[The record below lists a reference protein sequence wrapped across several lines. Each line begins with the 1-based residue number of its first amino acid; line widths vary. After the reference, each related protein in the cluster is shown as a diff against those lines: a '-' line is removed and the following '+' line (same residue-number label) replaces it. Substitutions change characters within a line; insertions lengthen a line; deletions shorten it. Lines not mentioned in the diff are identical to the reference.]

1 MTNSFYVFRDINR
14 IILLIECIF
23 VTPTDLDF

>member
-1 MTNSFYVFRDINR
+1 MNNSFYVFRDINR
-14 IILLIECIF
+14 IILLNEWVY